1 MFSALADSLPGPD
14 PAAAAP
20 AAQDLAILGCFLA
33 AALFF
38 AVVATVRALT
48 KRQQEP
54 PALPL
59 NGEDAALSAPGGSL
73 PGAAAEPLLPP
84 PLTAAAGAGDPYA
97 PPQAVPDPEP
107 APAPFV
113 PEGTGIYRF
122 FRVSTAIYRKI
133 DLIFIGLVFLIFAG
147 LTVSSG
153 GEGGHSKTPVEQKI
167 GPEALVVSIFFQFML
182 MGVACAFV
190 VRRIGQAE
198 WLGLRWRK
206 WWMVFG
212 IAPVTVFCMWCFMG
226 FLQVIGWN
234 GWLERVFN
242 IESMQESVKLL
253 KEAKDPVVVVLMGV
267 AAVFVA
273 PMAEEVVFRGYLYP
287 AAKRFCGPLGGMIF
301 SSLVFASAHGN
312 VVALLPLFILAMLL
326 CLIYEL
332 TGSIW
337 ANISVHFLFNA
348 ATVAMQLLVRYGI
361 FPTDS
366 P

>member
-1 MFSALADSLPGPD
+1 MFPVFANRLAD
-14 PAAAAP
+14 ATAP
-20 AAQDLAILGCFLA
+20 VPSAEDLAILGSFLA

-48 KRQQEP
+48 KKREQP
-54 PALPL
+54 PALPMSP
-59 NGEDAALSAPGGSL
+59 EDAALYAPGV
-73 PGAAAEPLLPP
+73 AAEPPAPLPP
-84 PLTAAAGAGDPYA
+84 PQPTAEAAGDLYA
-97 PPQAVPDPEP
+97 PPQAAPDPEP

-113 PEGTGIYRF
+113 PEGTGIFRY

-147 LTVSSG
+147 LTTASG
-153 GEGGHSKTPVEQKI
+153 GEGGHSEVPVEQKFQ
-167 GPEALVVSIFFQFML
+167 PEALVVSIFFQFLL
-182 MGVACAFV
+182 MGMACAFV

-206 WWMVFG
+206 WWLSFL
-212 IAPVTVFCMWCFMG
+212 IAPVAVFCMWCLMG
-226 FLQVIGWN
+226 FLQVTGWN
-234 GWLERVFN
+234 GWLERVFH
-242 IESMQESVKLL
+242 IESLQESVKVL
-253 KEAKDPVVVVLMGV
+253 KEAKDPVVVVLMAV

-326 CLIYEL
+326 CLVYEF

-348 ATVAMQLLVRYGI
+348 ATVAIQLLVRYGI
-361 FPTDS
+361 VPTDS